1 MNRSTLTRLLR
12 SSPERRLVPAA
23 LLLAGLVL
31 AGLVLGEDMP
41 AAAQP
46 VAPDAARAKA
56 LAALADPRFQRA
68 LPAHRELAGAPA
80 SGKREAAPNEAPIS
94 EADDDAASRSLA
106 LPALGFGALLGK
118 VVFTVLLVVA
128 GVLIVA
134 WIAREGMARKRGNTL
149 LTPVPAAA
157 DAAAGP
163 ERIAA
168 TFDDA
173 SRLAAEGHY
182 AEAVHALL
190 LAAIRHFAARA
201 KTPVQASRTS
211 RELVRVLPLSPDA
224 REAFAELVRTVELSL
239 FGGGEVGAED
249 YERNRARFQTLT
261 GRAA

>member
-1 MNRSTLTRLLR
+1 MNRSTLTRSPR
-12 SSPERRLVPAA
+12 SSPEHRLVPAA

-31 AGLVLGEDMP
+31 GGLVLGGDMP

-46 VAPDAARAKA
+46 VAADAARAKA

-68 LPAHRELAGAPA
+68 LPAHRELAGAH
-80 SGKREAAPNEAPIS
+80 AAPKHEGAPDEAPVAS
-94 EADDDAASRSLA
+94 ENDDDTPAFA
-106 LPALGFGALLGK
+106 LPSLGFGALLGK
-118 VVFTVLLVVA
+118 VVFTVLLVVV

-134 WIAREGMARKRGNTL
+134 WIAREVMARKRGSARL
-149 LTPVPAAA
+149 VPVQPAAG
-157 DAAAGP
+157 AAAGP
-163 ERIAA
+163 ERIVA

-173 SRLAAEGHY
+173 SRLAAEGCY

-249 YERNRARFQTLT
+249 YERNRARFQALT